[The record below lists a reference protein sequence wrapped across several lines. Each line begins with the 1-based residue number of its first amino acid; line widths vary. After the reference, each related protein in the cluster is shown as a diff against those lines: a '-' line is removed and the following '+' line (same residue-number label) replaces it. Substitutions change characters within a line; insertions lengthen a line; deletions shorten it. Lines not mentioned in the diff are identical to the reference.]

1 MSAQHIFDHA
11 PLGSLIHYSY
21 GSPKP
26 PTRFVNKVR
35 TWERENGVGRLIRK
49 EPAVHRATWNS
60 PACITLHCGSYSGH
74 GTVVLT
80 VRHSHCVDSRL
91 AFSIEERRAAGSTLV
106 LQTWAGSIELLH
118 VAANRLAAESW
129 LQTNHYSDA
138 VLEEVS
144 DGTSSSQLYLGGL
157 A

>member
-1 MSAQHIFDHA
+1 MSAQHIFDYA
-11 PLGSLIHYSY
+11 PLGSFIRYSN
-21 GSPKP
+21 GAPKP

-35 TWERENGVGRLIRK
+35 TWERDNGVGRLIRK

-60 PACITLHCGSYSGH
+60 PAYITLHCGSYSSH

-91 AFSIEERRAAGSTLV
+91 MFSLDERPAAGSILV
-106 LQTWAGSIELLH
+106 LQHWAGSIELLH

-129 LQTNHYSDA
+129 LQNNRYSDA
-138 VLEEVS
+138 VLEEVLDVTPS
-144 DGTSSSQLYLGGL
+144 IQLDLGRV